1 MAKHARVTMQ
11 AAEDEK
17 HIPLYE
23 RKSKK
28 MRTVLIV
35 IILLLVVFI
44 CAGGALLYQLFDEA
58 QNTATQQAQQQ
69 TDTNSIS
76 SDADTQDSSSEV
88 SKLTTV
94 PDLVSLVGLSQDEA
108 IEILSHGAEISAY
121 RDVNEEDNPVK
132 TEVTVS
138 LTDEPSDDTSGSPS
152 VYLSLNDAGVIIEAG
167 YSVAT
172 SSIGYG
178 SISFVDAI
186 ENESII
192 EKTLE
197 EAGLSVSAG
206 SCVLPSDKTLYSTY
220 ATDGTTLT
228 KEYYSFTGNGTSS
241 SATFGWMGSLSYD
254 YTVANATSNLA
265 DTIRT
270 IYVYVSAQSN

>member
-1 MAKHARVTMQ
+1 MQ

-28 MRTVLIV
+28 MRNVLIV
-35 IILLLVVFI
+35 IIFLLVVFI
-44 CAGGALLYQLFDEA
+44 CAGGALLYQLYDEA

-69 TDTNSIS
+69 TDTNTIS
-76 SDADTQDSSSEV
+76 QESGAQDSSSEV

-94 PDLVSLVGLSQDEA
+94 PDLVSLIGLTQDEA
-108 IEILSHGAEISAY
+108 IEALAHGAEISAY
-121 RDVNEEDNPVK
+121 REVNEEDNPAK
-132 TEVTVS
+132 AEITVS
-138 LTDEPSDDTSGSPS
+138 LTDEPSDDNSGSPS
-152 VYLSLNDAGVIIEAG
+152 VYLSLDESGSIIEAG

-197 EAGLSVSAG
+197 EAGLSVAAG
-206 SCVLPSDKTLYSTY
+206 TCVLPSDKTQYSTY

-228 KEYYSFTGNGTSS
+228 KEYYSFSGSGTADSG
-241 SATFGWMGSLSYD
+241 TYGWTASLSYD

-270 IYVYVSAQSN
+270 IYVYVSAQGI